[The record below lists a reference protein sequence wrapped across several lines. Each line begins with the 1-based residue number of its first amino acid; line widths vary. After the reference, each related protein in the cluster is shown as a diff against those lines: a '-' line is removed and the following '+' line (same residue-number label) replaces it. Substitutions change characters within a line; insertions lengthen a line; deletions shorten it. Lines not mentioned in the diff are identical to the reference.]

1 MPHSSSSPAT
11 NALGPFDKVWRYF
24 SVSTNTGAPGSWLL
38 ASEHR
43 PETLLKTLQWA
54 GHSHSPATKYPAPKV
69 NSAQVK
75 KSSALAPVRTLWE
88 NSTKAR
94 KIIRQLTS
102 PLLQSRKWCIWKR
115 KEPGW
120 MRGSKLNRGNLGV
133 PKRHVLPPP
142 PFLSS
147 DVGSQEEKGWCVCL
161 VLAHGIMKKWR
172 FLCLHTETES
182 VGSIGQARKKHR
194 ECHFSRRHA
203 DGNKRHLRGHRR
215 GPMTK
220 TQKRGWVAE
229 QRHLYL
235 IAP

>member
-1 MPHSSSSPAT
+1 MPHSSSSPAA

-24 SVSTNTGAPGSWLL
+24 SVSTNMGAPGSWLL
-38 ASEHR
+38 STGQRLCWRSYSEQD
-43 PETLLKTLQWA
+43 T
-54 GHSHSPATKYPAPKV
+54 PAPLQQ
-69 NSAQVK
+69 SIQPP
-75 KSSALAPVRTLWE
+75 KSTVLKSRNPGPRPQSGLCGRTQQRRGKSW
-88 NSTKAR
+88 
-94 KIIRQLTS
+94 QLTS

-120 MRGSKLNRGNLGV
+120 MRGSKLNRDNLGV

-220 TQKRGWVAE
+220 MQKRGWVAE

-235 IAP
+235 VAP